1 MTYLQKAHV
10 ELRMRLYRKNQGILF
25 EGGDLDN
32 CLKTFFDALQVP
44 KDASRV
50 PNNPEA
56 PESSQD
62 WPPIFCLMDDDKL
75 VTKLTI
81 ESFKLL
87 TKIPTEY
94 EAVQNYVE
102 LDLDVVIH
110 PITPM
115 MGTVDM
121 LFKG

>member
-1 MTYLQKAHV
+1 
-10 ELRMRLYRKNQGILF
+10 
-25 EGGDLDN
+25 
-32 CLKTFFDALQVP
+32 
-44 KDASRV
+44 
-50 PNNPEA
+50 
-56 PESSQD
+56 
-62 WPPIFCLMDDDKL
+62 

-87 TKIPTEY
+87 TKVPDEFARA
-94 EAVQNYVE
+94 ENYVE

>member
-1 MTYLQKAHV
+1 
-10 ELRMRLYRKNQGILF
+10 
-25 EGGDLDN
+25 
-32 CLKTFFDALQVP
+32 
-44 KDASRV
+44 
-50 PNNPEA
+50 
-56 PESSQD
+56 
-62 WPPIFCLMDDDKL
+62 

-87 TKIPTEY
+87 TKVPDEFARA
-94 EAVQNYVE
+94 ENYVE
-102 LDLDVVIH
+102 LDLDDVVIH